1 VSDEVRKGQGA
12 ASEDAGE
19 RQAPGAPR
27 GASFVPPA
35 SVSADAPATR
45 LVEAREQRELEQT
58 WRDDPGL
65 WGWLRSVDH
74 KSIGRRYLVTAFVF
88 FVLGGLLAVLMRLQL
103 SRPENTLLGPDAY
116 NQIFTMHGT
125 TMMFLFAIP
134 VMEAMGLYLIPLML
148 GTRNIAF
155 PRLAAF
161 SYWIYLFGGITLYVF
176 FLLNIG
182 PDTGWFSYV
191 PLAGPE
197 FSPGK
202 RVDIWSQLINFT
214 EIAALAASV
223 EIIVT
228 VFKMRAPGLSLNRLP
243 VFVWAMLV
251 MSFMVIFAMPAVMTS
266 SLFLTLDRLVGTH
279 FYNPAEGGDPLLWQH
294 LFWFFGHPEV
304 YIIFIPALG
313 FVSTIVQTFS
323 RRPVFGYT
331 ALVLSMI
338 ATGFIGFG
346 LWVHHMFATG
356 LPLLGESFF
365 TAATM
370 MIAIPSG
377 IQIFCWIATLWS
389 GRPRFPVPMLFV
401 LGFFLIFILG
411 GLSGVMQASVPV
423 NLQVHDTFFVVAH
436 FHYVLIGGAVFP
448 LFGAFYYWFPKFA
461 GRMLGERL
469 GRWNFALM
477 FVGFNLTFFPMHQLG
492 LQGMPRRVYTYLP
505 GTGWGKLNLLATIG
519 GAVMTVGV
527 ALFVANVWWTRRR
540 RLGHA
545 ASDNPWDADTLE
557 WSTSSPPPSHN
568 FYQLPIVQGREP
580 LWVRG
585 VGSGAAGE
593 DAPFV
598 TGVRTN
604 CREVLLTQ
612 VLDAEPDNLMVLP
625 GPSIWP
631 LCVALAAT
639 ATFITSCFTP
649 WALVWGSALALVA
662 FVGWAWPKRKDE
674 ACEEENVDEMPDER
688 RRKEAAQAQ

>member
-1 VSDEVRKGQGA
+1 MKAEENTAQNDETTA
-12 ASEDAGE
+12 TT
-19 RQAPGAPR
+19 GAPS
-27 GASFVPPA
+27 AQEAVPA
-35 SVSADAPATR
+35 VSLIEDQERA
-45 LVEAREQRELEQT
+45 ELERT
-58 WRDDPGL
+58 WRDEPGL

-74 KSIGRRYLVTAFVF
+74 KSIGKRYIVTAFVF
-88 FVLGGLLAVLMRLQL
+88 FLLGGLLAVLMRLQL
-103 SRPENTLLGPDAY
+103 SRPENTLLGPDLY

-134 VMEAMGLYLIPLML
+134 VMEAMGIYLVPLMV

-176 FLLNIG
+176 FFLNIG

-223 EIIVT
+223 ELIAT
-228 VFKMRAPGLSLNRLP
+228 VFKLRAPGMSVNRIPL
-243 VFVWAMLV
+243 FVWALLV

-279 FYNPAEGGDPLLWQH
+279 FFNPAEGGDPLLWQH

-313 FVSTIVQTFS
+313 FVSSIIQTFT
-323 RRPVFGYT
+323 RRPNFGYT

-356 LPLLGESFF
+356 LPQLGESFF

-377 IQIFCWIATLWS
+377 VQIFCWIATLWS
-389 GRPRFPVPMLFV
+389 GRPQFKTPLLFV
-401 LGFFLIFILG
+401 LGFFFIFVLG

-448 LFGAFYYWFPKFA
+448 LFGAFYYWFPKMT
-461 GRMLGERL
+461 GRMMSERL
-469 GRWNFALM
+469 GRWNFALL

-505 GTGWGKLNLLATIG
+505 GTGWGKLNMIATAG
-519 GAVMTVGV
+519 GVVMTVGV
-527 ALFVANVWWTRRR
+527 ALLIANALWSRRR
-540 RLGHA
+540 GRA
-545 ASDNPWDADTLE
+545 AGDNPWGADTLE
-557 WSTSSPPPSHN
+557 WATSSPPPSYN
-568 FYQLPIVQGREP
+568 FEYIPIVQGREA
-580 LWVRG
+580 LWARTTD
-585 VGSGAAGE
+585 
-593 DAPFV
+593 DAPIV
-598 TGVRTN
+598 TGLRTN
-604 CREVLLTQ
+604 CRDVLVTKT
-612 VLDAEPDNLMVLP
+612 LDAEPDNTMTLP
-625 GPSIWP
+625 SPSIWP
-631 LCVALAAT
+631 MGVAFSAAV
-639 ATFITSCFTP
+639 AFIGSCFTP
-649 WALVWGSALALVA
+649 WAVVWGAIPLFVSL
-662 FVGWAWPKRKDE
+662 VGWGWPKPKDE
-674 ACEEENVDEMPDER
+674 TCDLTPVDEWSDEE
-688 RRKEAAQAQ
+688 RRKEARRAQ